1 MGQQEYIE
9 QREAHSISARETR
22 IAVEKSTAP
31 TGIYGSNRLDVLV
44 LDALTTIAV
53 LTIAGQLQQLT

>member
-1 MGQQEYIE
+1 MVQQEYIKQHE
-9 QREAHSISARETR
+9 THSISAGETR

-31 TGIYGSNRLDVLV
+31 TGIYGSYRLDVLV
-44 LDALTTIAV
+44 LDALITISV